1 MITIFKNKK
10 DIPESMEYIELND
23 LFFNKNTVMK
33 IDEKA
38 KEIINKIDGAQLIG
52 KYNDFTLDIDKL
64 STGCKTVLNVLYFS
78 NKVFCLKEC
87 GNNALEILYKLEK
100 GYVYSE
106 YPLIPFDVGSVVV
119 QTREIKTV
127 INDYEKLKEWW
138 E

>member
-52 KYNDFTLDIDKL
+52 KYKIRSKFDDFTLDIDKL
-64 STGCKTVLNVLYFS
+64 STGCKTVLNVFIFF
-78 NKVFCLKEC
+78 K
-87 GNNALEILYKLEK
+87 
-100 GYVYSE
+100 
-106 YPLIPFDVGSVVV
+106 
-119 QTREIKTV
+119 
-127 INDYEKLKEWW
+127 
-138 E
+138 

>member
-52 KYNDFTLDIDKL
+52 KYKIRSKFDDFTLDIDKL

-78 NKVFCLKEC
+78 NKELFMGDHCLSGIIC
-87 GNNALEILYKLEK
+87 YSNIILFLGNI
-100 GYVYSE
+100 
-106 YPLIPFDVGSVVV
+106 
-119 QTREIKTV
+119 
-127 INDYEKLKEWW
+127 INWKEWKIRLFLVSAHRAKKSKIII
-138 E
+138 